1 MRALGTGGRHHGRT
15 RGRRRGHLVPE
26 VWERLDDEVPEL
38 EQGTDLILQ
47 FLQGHQGLGL
57 FADEVVERTGAQGHA
72 VHATDADAAAAAAD
86 AVIGTDVYH
95 DTLRR
100 TAAAAAATTA
110 AALL

>member
-100 TAAAAAATTA
+100 TAAAAATTA